1 MSPHS
6 LINFEIQQYYQNEPR
21 CNGVYSSDNLP
32 NKIKDSAYVINLDKY
47 YDIGT
52 HGIALNALNINI
64 TCFDSVGVEH
74 VPKESKI
81 FIDKSVV
88 VVNKLRIQAYDSV
101 MCGYFCI
108 RFIVFMLVGKDLQNL
123 LIFSHQIIL
132 EKVMIQF

>member
-1 MSPHS
+1 M
-6 LINFEIQQYYQNEPR
+6 
-21 CNGVYSSDNLP
+21 
-32 NKIKDSAYVINLDKY
+32 
-47 YDIGT
+47 
-52 HGIALNALNINI
+52 NALNINI

-132 EKVMIQF
+132 EKVMI